1 VSGSTFGHASLEC
14 LYDTLVCFLVKVHL
28 MKVSYGVKDLD
39 FVVDLRSLLVALLD
53 LLVALS

>member
-1 VSGSTFGHASLEC
+1 
-14 LYDTLVCFLVKVHL
+14 